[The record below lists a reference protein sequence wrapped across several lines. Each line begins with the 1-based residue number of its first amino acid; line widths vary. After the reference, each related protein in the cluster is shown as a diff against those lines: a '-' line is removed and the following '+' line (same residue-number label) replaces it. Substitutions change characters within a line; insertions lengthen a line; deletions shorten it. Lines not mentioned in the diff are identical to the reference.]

1 MDDSKYIDALKDL
14 KKLKDENKQKIEKI
28 KNVNLEEKKKIIS
41 NIVNLEIIQKLIKE
55 ETVFDPNHNG
65 GKLAFVYSDGN
76 KLDLIDAIKV
86 LRSKLNR

>member
-14 KKLKDENKQKIEKI
+14 KKLKDENKQKVEKI
-28 KNVNLEEKKKIIS
+28 RNVDLEEKKKIIS